1 MKQIKA
7 ILHPNALPRVIRALH
22 ELPRFPGL
30 TVFDAVGQG
39 RGHGAGGT
47 FVLTEENLFF
57 HHKKVVE
64 IIAEDDL
71 AHRIV
76 ATIREAAHTGN
87 KGDGLVVVTDILET
101 LRIGSGATQND
112 AV

>member
-7 ILHPNALPRVIRALH
+7 ILQPHVLPRIICALH
-22 ELPRFPGL
+22 ELPHFPGL
-30 TVFDAVGQG
+30 TVFDAIGQG
-39 RGHGAGGT
+39 RGRGAGGT
-47 FVLTEENLFF
+47 IVLTEENLFF
-57 HHKKVVE
+57 HRRKVIE

-76 ATIREAAHTGN
+76 ATIRETARTGN

-101 LRIGSGATQND
+101 LRIGSGAAQNE